1 MLDGLKRTLSDRILN
16 PIARPLAKTNL
27 TPNHITLLGL
37 ALILANCA
45 AYLWHQSNLWFG
57 LGLTLSFTFDALDGA
72 LARVQ
77 GTASKFGGY
86 LDAVIDRYQEFAVYL
101 TIAWITGWWVVS
113 FLALGG
119 SLLVSYTKA
128 RTAMEIPIANHNWP
142 DLMERFERL
151 ALLCTALVLDQL
163 IALPAFLG
171 GRVLY
176 LALVVIA
183 VLSQVTAIQRFFR
196 ARALILGCAQEKD
209 RPSQ

>member
-1 MLDGLKRTLSDRILN
+1 MN
-16 PIARPLAKTNL
+16 PIARPLARTNL
-27 TPNHITLLGL
+27 MPNHITLLGL
-37 ALILANCA
+37 VLILANCA

-57 LGLTLSFTFDALDGA
+57 IGLTLSFTCDALDGA

-101 TIAWITGWWVVS
+101 TIAWVTGWWAVS
-113 FLALGG
+113 FLAFGG

-128 RTAMEIPIANHNWP
+128 RTAMEIPIVNHNWP

-151 ALLCTALVLDQL
+151 ALLCIALVLDPL

-171 GRVLY
+171 GRILY
-176 LALVVIA
+176 FGLVVIA
-183 VLSQVTAIQRFFR
+183 VLSHVTTIQRFFR